1 MRSPRHTR
9 LLMVAVVAG
18 LVAAGCIPSAPPPG
32 FPSGCGKPA
41 TPMVAQQRYLI
52 SGGVVRS
59 FLLTIPDGY
68 DRNHRTPLILDF
80 HGHGSNAVQQSAY
93 TQMDTKAGARGF
105 IVATPDGIDNQFDYT
120 EPSVDFTYTQDLVRY
135 LDAILCVSPTKRF
148 STGMSNG
155 GAMSG
160 AVACLPELHLKAIA
174 GVTAMVP
181 ACANGTTMPVLY
193 FHGNEDPIV
202 NYGLAG
208 PIIASWAARDGCDAT
223 PVETRIEP
231 DIQKRTFTA
240 CAPGMSATLYTVE
253 GGGHTWPDGIIDLP
267 QFGATTRTI
276 NATNLIIDFFAAQ

>member
-1 MRSPRHTR
+1 MRRPV
-9 LLMVAVVAG
+9 LLSLVAVVA
-18 LVAAGCIPSAPPPG
+18 LVATGCIPSAPPPG
-32 FPSGCGKPA
+32 FPSGCGKQA

-59 FLLTIPDGY
+59 YLLTVPDGY
-68 DRNHRTPLILDF
+68 DPHHRYPLILNF
-80 HGHGSNAVQQSAY
+80 HGHGSNAIQQSLY
-93 TQMDTKAGARGF
+93 TQMDEKARTRGYV
-105 IVATPDGIDNQFDYT
+105 VATPDGVDNQFDYT

-135 LDAILCVSPTKRF
+135 LDAILCISPTKRF

-160 AVACLPELHLKAIA
+160 AVACLPELHLRAIA

-193 FHGNEDPIV
+193 FHGNADPV
-202 NYGLAG
+202 VSYAVAG
-208 PIIASWAARDGCDAT
+208 PVIASWAARDGCDAT

-231 DIQKRTFTA
+231 DIQKRTFTGCDA
-240 CAPGMSATLYTVE
+240 GESATLYTVE

-267 QFGATTRTI
+267 QFGNTTRTI
-276 NATNLIIDFFAAQ
+276 DATDLILDFFAAQ